1 VSLPPLSGPEP
12 LGEAHETLLFDCRK
26 PPLNEFLQKHALLAQ
41 RANTARSYVAL
52 RGIRVV
58 GYYSLTSASI
68 EARSAAGRITKGTGR
83 YPAVPATLLARLA
96 VDKFEAGQG
105 LGNALLKDAFARFL
119 RAQEIV
125 ASRVLLVHAIDDDA
139 RHFYERFGF
148 EGSAVDKYHLYL
160 LTKDIKKTVG
170 KTGGKTGGKTLGL

>member
-1 VSLPPLSGPEP
+1 MSLPPLSGPEP

-68 EARSAAGRITKGTGR
+68 EAGSAAGRITRGAGR

-96 VDKFEAGQG
+96 VDRSEAGQG
-105 LGNALLKDAFARFL
+105 LGKALLKDAFVRFL

-125 ASRVLLVHAIDDDA
+125 ASRILLVHAIDDDA
-139 RHFYERFGF
+139 RLFYERFGF
-148 EGSAVDKYHLYL
+148 DASSVDKYHLYL
-160 LTKDIKKTVG
+160 LAKDIKKT
-170 KTGGKTGGKTLGL
+170 LGF

>member
-1 VSLPPLSGPEP
+1 MSLPPLAGPEP
-12 LGEAHETLLFDCRK
+12 LGEAHETALFDCRK

-52 RGIRVV
+52 RGIRVA
-58 GYYSLTSASI
+58 GYYSLTAASI
-68 EARSAAGRITKGTGR
+68 ETVSAAGRITKGTGR
-83 YPAVPATLLARLA
+83 YPVVPATLLARLA
-96 VDKFEAGQG
+96 VDRSEAGRG
-105 LGNALLKDAFARFL
+105 LGKALLKDAFVRFL

-139 RHFYERFGF
+139 RQFYEHFGF
-148 EGSAVDKYHLYL
+148 EASPADKYHLYL

-170 KTGGKTGGKTLGL
+170 KMLGL

>member
-1 VSLPPLSGPEP
+1 VSLSPLSGPEP
-12 LGEAHETLLFDCRK
+12 LGEAHETSHFDCRK
-26 PPLNEFLQKHALLAQ
+26 PPLNEFLQNHALLAQ

-68 EARSAAGRITKGTGR
+68 EAGSAAGRITKGTGR
-83 YPAVPATLLARLA
+83 YRVVPATLLARLA
-96 VDKFEAGQG
+96 VDRSEAGRG
-105 LGNALLKDAFARFL
+105 LGKALL

-139 RHFYERFGF
+139 RQFYARFGF
-148 EGSAVDKYHLYL
+148 DASSVDKYHLYL
-160 LTKDIKKTVG
+160 LTKDIKKDAR
-170 KTGGKTGGKTLGL
+170 TLNAFGR

>member
-12 LGEAHETLLFDCRK
+12 LGEAHETSLFDCRK
-26 PPLNEFLQKHALLAQ
+26 PPLNEFLQKYALLAQ

-52 RGIRVV
+52 RGIRAV

-68 EARSAAGRITKGTGR
+68 ETGSAAGRITKGTGR
-83 YPAVPATLLARLA
+83 YLVVPATLLARLA
-96 VDKFEAGQG
+96 VDRSEAGRG
-105 LGNALLKDAFARFL
+105 LGKALLKDAFVRFL

-139 RHFYERFGF
+139 RQFYERFGF
-148 EGSAVDKYHLYL
+148 EASPVDKYHLYL
-160 LTKDIKKTVG
+160 LTKDIKKT
-170 KTGGKTGGKTLGL
+170 LGL

>member
-1 VSLPPLSGPEP
+1 MSLPPLSGPEP
-12 LGEAHETLLFDCRK
+12 LGEAHETSHFDCRK
-26 PPLNEFLQKHALLAQ
+26 PPLDEFLQKHALLAQ

-52 RGIRVV
+52 RGMRVV

-68 EARSAAGRITKGTGR
+68 EAGSAAGRITKGTGR

-96 VDKFEAGQG
+96 VDRSEAGQG
-105 LGNALLKDAFARFL
+105 LGKALLKDAFARFL

-139 RHFYERFGF
+139 RHFYEHFGF
-148 EGSAVDKYHLYL
+148 EASAVDEYHLYL

-170 KTGGKTGGKTLGL
+170 KTGGHSRG